1 LVSLQI
7 HTIFPYKRQSIQNT
21 MIKFIDKESQSK
33 IIKPYKFDAGLV
45 GTTAN
50 LCNCETLKFL
60 KFKLEDLD
68 SVMFK

>member
-1 LVSLQI
+1 
-7 HTIFPYKRQSIQNT
+7 